1 MGAKR
6 LSFLAFPVW
15 ERQRYENNAILDTK
29 PSPMGKAAKR
39 EYRVSRIVRA
49 NTGYV
54 EKNNTDGQSLPR
66 VGKVASGASR
76 IGY

>member
-1 MGAKR
+1 
-6 LSFLAFPVW
+6 
-15 ERQRYENNAILDTK
+15 
-29 PSPMGKAAKR
+29 MGKAAKR
-39 EYRVSRIVRA
+39 GYRYPHIVKA